1 MSTGHQDW
9 GPLFQPIGACWGKH
23 QFWKAAGWTDRQGQS
38 RGIKRCIWGKFFGI
52 LVVLCGP
59 TLRVAHTFNPKNLDL
74 SLRSESV
81 SKSKEMFP
89 PQLLG
94 ADWPNQTTCDPYI
107 PSIQWEI
114 EKYICWFLDDCPSQ
128 EVVDRWWSI
137 IHTEINFSHNCLPQ
151 EVDDRW

>member
-1 MSTGHQDW
+1 MFLLGEIRLIMSIT
-9 GPLFQPIGACWGKH
+9 
-23 QFWKAAGWTDRQGQS
+23 AATFVHSAVING
-38 RGIKRCIWGKFFGI
+38 FFGHFLSYLGI
-52 LVVLCGP
+52 FGHLWAFFVHHWAVLVVLCGQ